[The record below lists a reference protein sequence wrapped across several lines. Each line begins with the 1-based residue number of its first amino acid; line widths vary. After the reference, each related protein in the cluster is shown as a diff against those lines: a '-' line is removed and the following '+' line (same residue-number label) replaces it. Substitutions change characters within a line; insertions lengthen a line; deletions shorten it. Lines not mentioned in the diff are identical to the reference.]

1 MATVRVAKVSDV
13 PVGSAKSVTTSGV
26 TVAIFHRVEGWFAIE
41 GVCTHKGG
49 PLAEG
54 EVEGLTVTCP
64 WHGGQFDIRTG
75 SVLGGPPKRPVRAFP
90 VVIEGED
97 VALDVS

>member
-1 MATVRVAKVSDV
+1 MATVKVAKVSDV
-13 PVGSAKSVTTSGV
+13 PVGSAKAVTTGGV
-26 TVAIFHRVEGWFAIE
+26 TVAVFHRPEGWFAIE
-41 GVCTHKGG
+41 GLCTHKGG

-54 EVEGLTVTCP
+54 EVEALTVTCP
-64 WHGGQFDIRTG
+64 LHGGQFDIRTG
-75 SVLGGPPKRPVRAFP
+75 SVLGGPPKRPAKAFP

>member
-1 MATVRVAKVSDV
+1 MATVKVAKISDV
-13 PVGSAKSVTTSGV
+13 AVGSAKAVTTSGV
-26 TVAIFHRVEGWFAIE
+26 TVAVFHRPEGWFAIE
-41 GVCTHKGG
+41 GLCTHKGG

-54 EVEGLTVTCP
+54 EVEALTVTCP
-64 WHGGQFDIRTG
+64 LHGGQFDIRTG
-75 SVLGGPPKRPVRAFP
+75 SVLSGPPKRPVRAFP

>member
-1 MATVRVAKVSDV
+1 MATIKVAKVSDI
-13 PVGSAKSVTTSGV
+13 PVGSAKGVTTGGV
-26 TVAIFHRVEGWFAIE
+26 TVAVFHRAEGWFAIE
-41 GVCTHKGG
+41 GRCTHKGG

-54 EVEGLTVTCP
+54 EVQGTTVTCP
-64 WHGGQFDIRTG
+64 WHGGQYDIRTG
-75 SVLGGPPKRPVRAFP
+75 SLIGGPPPRPVRAFP

>member
-1 MATVRVAKVSDV
+1 MPRINVAKVSDI
-13 PVGSAKSVTTSGV
+13 PVGSAKAVTASGI
-26 TVAIFHRVEGWFAIE
+26 TVAVFHRPEGWFAIE
-41 GVCTHKGG
+41 GTCTHKGG

-75 SVLGGPPKRPVRAFP
+75 SRLGGPPQRPVRAFP
-90 VVIEGED
+90 VVITGQD

>member
-1 MATVRVAKVSDV
+1 MAK
-13 PVGSAKSVTTSGV
+13 V
-26 TVAIFHRVEGWFAIE
+26 TVARVTDIPIGGAKAVSVGALTIALFHRPEGWFAIE
-41 GVCTHKGG
+41 GICTHKGG

-54 EVEGLTVTCP
+54 DVEGLAVTCP
-64 WHGGQFDIRTG
+64 WHGGRFDIRTG
-75 SVLGGPPKRPVRAFP
+75 AVLGPPPARPERAFP